1 MQTDLIIIDDYC
13 QRCNIEPSFI
23 FLLEEGG
30 LINIKNINGEHYILI
45 SELQEIERFSRWY
58 YDLSINIEGIE
69 VIHNLLNR
77 IHSMESEIKHLKQ
90 QIRVFQQENNRFTEY

>member
-13 QRCNIEPSFI
+13 QKCNIEPSFI

-30 LINIKNINGEHYILI
+30 LINIKHIDGEHYILT

-58 YDLSINIEGIE
+58 YDLSINVEGIS
-69 VIHNLLNR
+69 VIHNLLKR
-77 IHSMESEIKHLKQ
+77 IHSMEAEIRHLKQ
-90 QIRVFQQENNRFTEY
+90 HINFFQQGNNNYPEY